1 MTLIKD
7 IYEYL
12 DSVAPFDTQAE
23 FDNSGLLVG
32 DMDTKVSK
40 VLMCLDITDKVIEE
54 AKDISAQL
62 ILSHHPV
69 IFSPLKNIETDS
81 VVYKLISSKLS
92 ALCAHTN
99 LDKAENIGVNAVLA
113 KKLELHNTALYK
125 DEFLCV
131 GELKAPM
138 TDREFA
144 LFVKNALQCKGVR
157 YTKGKVIKTVAV
169 SSGAGSEGVTLSDK
183 YHFDAFVTGELKHH
197 HFLFAKEKSVC
208 AVEAGH
214 FCTEDVVINPLKD
227 LLSKRFPD
235 VNFVKSQALTDIVEF
250 A

>member
-12 DSVAPFDTQAE
+12 DTIAPFDTQAE

-69 IFSPLKNIETDS
+69 IFSPIKSIQTDS

-99 LDKAENIGVNAVLA
+99 LDIAENIGVNSVLA
-113 KKLELHNTALYK
+113 KKLNLQKTTLYP

-131 GELKAPM
+131 GELETPM

-144 LFVKNALQCKGVR
+144 LFVKNALDCKGVR
-157 YTKGKVIKTVAV
+157 YTKGKVVKTVAV
-169 SSGAGSEGVTLSDK
+169 SSGAGSEGVTLSEK
-183 YHFDAFVTGELKHH
+183 YDFDAFVTGELKHH
-197 HFLFAKEKSVC
+197 HFLYAKEKSLC

-214 FCTEDVVINPLKD
+214 FCTEDIVIDPLKN
-227 LLSKRFPD
+227 LLAEHFPD

>member
-1 MTLIKD
+1 MTFIKD

-12 DSVAPFDTQAE
+12 DTIVPFETQAE
-23 FDNSGLLVG
+23 FDNCGLLVG

-40 VLMCLDITDKVIEE
+40 VLMCLDITNEVIKE

-69 IFSPLKNIETDS
+69 IFSPLKSVQTDS
-81 VVYKLISSKLS
+81 VVYKLISSRLS

-113 KKLELHNTALYK
+113 KKLNLKNTALYP

-131 GELKAPM
+131 GELSSPM

-144 LFVKNALQCKGVR
+144 LFVKNALSCKGVR
-157 YTKGKVIKTVAV
+157 YTKGKVVKTVAV

-183 YHFDAFVTGELKHH
+183 YSFDAFVTGELKHH
-197 HFLFAKEKSVC
+197 HFLYAKEKSLC

-214 FCTEDVVINPLKD
+214 FCTEDIVIGPLRD
-227 LLSKRFPD
+227 LLAGQFSD
-235 VNFVKSQALTDIVEF
+235 VTFVKSQTLTDMVEF